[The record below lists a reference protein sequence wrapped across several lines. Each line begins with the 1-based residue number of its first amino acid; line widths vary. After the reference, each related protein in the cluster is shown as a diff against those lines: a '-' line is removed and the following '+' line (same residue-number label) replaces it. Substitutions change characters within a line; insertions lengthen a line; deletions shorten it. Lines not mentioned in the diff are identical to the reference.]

1 MFNFYKIINS
11 HYLNTIAHISHLS
24 IRQDSGSANNPVSL
38 TAVKFFDKP
47 PDDAVYVQNQ
57 LGVSLLLAGSVSWD
71 PPTAETGQLLI
82 LNGAATGWGN
92 TSSSHDFLSWA
103 WVISYAYAIVQCVLC
118 TAKSSYKYYLV
129 LR

>member
-1 MFNFYKIINS
+1 MC
-11 HYLNTIAHISHLS
+11 
-24 IRQDSGSANNPVSL
+24 
-38 TAVKFFDKP
+38 
-47 PDDAVYVQNQ
+47 VYVQNQ

-103 WVISYAYAIVQCVLC
+103 WVISYAYAIVQCVDIVYCKVFLQILSSASL
-118 TAKSSYKYYLV
+118 TKS
-129 LR
+129 